1 MTVEGTVQRAIP
13 SVAFLLLLAGT
24 ADAQS
29 VSDNKLWLSATG
41 ELDLTRATQ
50 LGLTASMRS
59 GADSGLDQLR
69 AEVELDHRVTDYLAV
84 GGAYYLTSKDGN
96 ARLDTRDEV
105 RHRLLGQGT
114 LRLRRDRF
122 ELSYRLRLQFT
133 TYEFDSDH
141 FHVRN
146 KFKAAVSATKHVTPY
161 AALELIHLA
170 SPKAEYR
177 ETRFYLGVDWRF
189 RKRTELGIY
198 YLRQVETN
206 VNTPELNNVIGIGIT
221 YTLRHVKRPNDE
233 VSGTDPD

>member
-1 MTVEGTVQRAIP
+1 MQRAVLLI
-13 SVAFLLLLAGT
+13 AFLILTAGT
-24 ADAQS
+24 ANAQT
-29 VSDNKLWLSATG
+29 VSDEKLWLSATG
-41 ELDLTRATQ
+41 EFDLSRATQ

-69 AEVELDHRVTDYLAV
+69 AEVQLDHRLTHFFEV

-96 ARLDTRDEV
+96 PRLDTRDEV

-114 LRLRRDRF
+114 LRVRPDRF
-122 ELSYRLRLQFT
+122 ELSYRLRLQYT
-133 TYEFDSDH
+133 TYEFDDDH

-146 KFKAAVSATKHVTPY
+146 KFKAGYAATKHVTPY
-161 AALELIHLA
+161 AALEFIYLT
-170 SPKAEYR
+170 SPKSEYR

-206 VNTPELNNVIGIGIT
+206 VNTPEENNVLGVGIT
-221 YTLRHVKRPNDE
+221 YTFKHVKRPDDE